1 MSRNG
6 IASELQKL
14 QQKHFL
20 LKGKIASLKANIR
33 SLYKDSYMIDGQEF
47 YEISR
52 ILERAEIRREKQYQ
66 TKKEELA
73 KKKGKQP

>member
-6 IASELQKL
+6 IASDLQKL

-20 LKGKIASLKANIR
+20 LKGKVAALKSNIR
-33 SLYKDSYMIDGQEF
+33 SLYYDDHLIDGQEF

-52 ILERAEIRREKQYQ
+52 ILERAEIRRTKQYQ